1 MEPGDR
7 SGLPREGG
15 VDAAP
20 EALPGRGS
28 SQVRLEVE
36 IARAG
41 RTSSHVLEVPP
52 GTLVRTV
59 LRQLQLAPE
68 GSAVMIGG
76 VSVPLDTPV
85 ETPLKLLVVPTFS
98 GG

>member
-1 MEPGDR
+1 MEPGNRND
-7 SGLPREGG
+7 LPTEDE
-15 VDAAP
+15 VDPAP
-20 EALPGRGS
+20 EALPGRAPS
-28 SQVRLEVE
+28 PVRLEVE

-41 RTSSHVLEVPP
+41 RTSSRVLEVPP